1 MSREAAVAQALGPG
15 RSTGG
20 HRESRTCGPN
30 CPHAVAGHGL
40 VRGSALSG
48 FRELV
53 TELGGAPDDLLHLAG
68 IEPSTAGRYEEYVPF
83 RRVMELLE
91 AAAERTG
98 TPDLGRRLGRR
109 QSADILGPVVPAA
122 RTARTLAEA
131 VEVFS
136 RYLGTYST
144 GCSLRLVPGPG
155 EGLAFVEFR
164 SVLGR
169 RWLHPQGAEAVLA
182 RALTV
187 LRLLAGSS
195 FRPVDIHVPHR
206 ALTPQADYESDYSA
220 TVRFS
225 QPRPG
230 FTLSAADLG
239 RPLEHDPVVH
249 RVLMEHLAGTAPRDN
264 AYLVRPVTELAKQM
278 LPDGVPTVEDIA
290 ARLGLHPRTL
300 QRRLAAEGL
309 SVTDLVDVVRRDT
322 AERLLAETDMEL
334 GRIARWLGYAEQSAL
349 SRACRRWF
357 GMTPSG
363 VRRTA
368 RQSGASEA
376 AAVHGPA

>member
-1 MSREAAVAQALGPG
+1 MSREAAVAQGPGPG
-15 RSTGG
+15 RSTGVHG
-20 HRESRTCGPN
+20 ESRACRPN
-30 CPHAVAGHGL
+30 RPHTAAGHGL
-40 VRGSALSG
+40 VRGSALSE

-53 TELGGAPDDLLHLAG
+53 TELGGAPDELLHSAG
-68 IEPSTAGRYEEYVPF
+68 IEPVAAGRYEEYLPF
-83 RRVMELLE
+83 RRVMEVLE
-91 AAAERTG
+91 AAAESTG

-144 GCSLRLVPGPG
+144 ACSLRLVPRPG

-164 SVLGR
+164 STLGR
-169 RWLHPQGAEAVLA
+169 RWIHPQGAEAILA

-187 LRLLAGSS
+187 LQLLAGSS

-206 ALTPQADYESDYSA
+206 PLTPQADYESDYST
-220 TVRFS
+220 TVLFN

-230 FTLSAADLG
+230 FTISAADLG
-239 RPLEHDPVVH
+239 HPLEHDPVAH
-249 RVLMEHLAGTAPRDN
+249 RVLVEHLADTTPRN
-264 AYLVRPVTELAKQM
+264 SACLVRPVTELAEQM
-278 LPDGVPTVEDIA
+278 LPKGVPTVEDIA
-290 ARLGLHPRTL
+290 VRLGLHPRAL
-300 QRRLAAEGL
+300 QRRLSAEGL

-322 AERLLAETDMEL
+322 AERLLAETDMAL
-334 GRIARWLGYAEQSAL
+334 GRIARRLGYAEQSAL

-357 GMTPSG
+357 GMTPSA
-363 VRRTA
+363 VRRTE
-368 RQSGASEA
+368 RQSGTSETA
-376 AAVHGPA
+376 AAHA

>member
-1 MSREAAVAQALGPG
+1 MSREVAVARGLRPG

-20 HRESRTCGPN
+20 HRESRTCRPDR
-30 CPHAVAGHGL
+30 PRAAAGHGV
-40 VRGSALSG
+40 VRGSALNG

-53 TELGGAPDDLLHLAG
+53 TELGGAPDDLLQSAG
-68 IEPSTAGRYEEYVPF
+68 IEPASAGRYEEYLPF

-91 AAAERTG
+91 AAAESTG

-136 RYLGTYST
+136 RYLGSFST
-144 GCSLRLVPGPG
+144 ACSLRLVSEPGDG
-155 EGLAFVEFR
+155 MAFVEFR
-164 SVLGR
+164 STLGR
-169 RWLHPQGAEAVLA
+169 RWLYPQGVEAVLA

-187 LRLLAGSS
+187 LQLLVGSS
-195 FRPVDIHVPHR
+195 FRPVDIHLPHR
-206 ALTPQADYESDYSA
+206 ALTPQADYESDYSTA
-220 TVRFS
+220 VRFS
-225 QPRPG
+225 RPRPG

-239 RPLEHDPVVH
+239 HPLEHDPVAH
-249 RVLMEHLAGTAPRDN
+249 RVLVEHLADTAPRN
-264 AYLVRPVTELAKQM
+264 SACLVRPVAELAEQL
-278 LPDGVPTVEDIA
+278 LPKGVPTVEDIA

-322 AERLLAETDMEL
+322 AERLLAETDMAL
-334 GRIARWLGYAEQSAL
+334 GRIARRLGYAEQSAL

-357 GMTPSG
+357 GVTPSA

-376 AAVHGPA
+376 AAAYA

>member
-1 MSREAAVAQALGPG
+1 MSREAAVAQDLRQG

-20 HRESRTCGPN
+20 HRESRTRRPDR
-30 CPHAVAGHGL
+30 PHAATGHGL

-53 TELGGAPDDLLHLAG
+53 TELGGAPDDLLHSAG
-68 IEPSTAGRYEEYVPF
+68 IEPAMAGRYEEYLPF

-91 AAAERTG
+91 AAAESTG

-136 RYLGTYST
+136 RYLGTFST
-144 GCSLRLVPGPG
+144 ACSLWLVPRPA

-164 SVLGR
+164 SALGR
-169 RWLHPQGAEAVLA
+169 RWLYPQGAEAVLS

-187 LRLLAGSS
+187 LRLLAGSP
-195 FRPVDIHVPHR
+195 FLPVDVHVPHR
-206 ALTPQADYESDYSA
+206 PLTSQADYESDYCT
-220 TVRFS
+220 TVLFD
-225 QPRPG
+225 QLRPG
-230 FTLSAADLG
+230 FTISAADLD
-239 RPLEHDPVVH
+239 RPLAHDPVAH
-249 RVLMEHLAGTAPRDN
+249 RVLVEHLSETTPRHS
-264 AYLVRPVTELAKQM
+264 ACLVRPVTELAEQM
-278 LPDGVPTVEDIA
+278 LPMGVPTVEDIA
-290 ARLGLHPRTL
+290 ARLGLHSRAL
-300 QRRLAAEGL
+300 QRRLSAEGL

-322 AERLLAETDMEL
+322 AERLLAETDMAL
-334 GRIARWLGYAEQSAL
+334 GRIARRLGYAEQSAL

-368 RQSGASEA
+368 RQSGTSEA
-376 AAVHGPA
+376 AAAHA

>member
-1 MSREAAVAQALGPG
+1 MSREAAVAQGLRPG

-20 HRESRTCGPN
+20 HRESRTCRPDR
-30 CPHAVAGHGL
+30 PHAAAGHAL

-53 TELGGAPDDLLHLAG
+53 TELGGAPDDLLHRAG
-68 IEPSTAGRYEEYVPF
+68 IAPATAGRYEEYLPF

-91 AAAERTG
+91 AAAESTG
-98 TPDLGRRLGRR
+98 TPDLGRRLGLR
-109 QSADILGPVVPAA
+109 QKADVLGPLVPAA

-144 GCSLRLVPGPG
+144 ACSLWLVSGPG
-155 EGLAFVEFR
+155 DGLAFVEFR
-164 SVLGR
+164 SALGG
-169 RWLHPQGAEAVLA
+169 RWPYPQGVEAFLA

-187 LRLLAGSS
+187 LQLLAGSS

-206 ALTPQADYESDYSA
+206 ALTPQADYESDYCTA
-220 TVRFS
+220 VRFS

-239 RPLEHDPVVH
+239 RPLEHDPVAH
-249 RVLMEHLAGTAPRDN
+249 RVLVEHLAGTAPRDR
-264 AYLVRPVTELAKQM
+264 ACLVRPVAELAEQL
-278 LPDGVPTVEDIA
+278 LPKGVPTVEDIA

-322 AERLLAETDMEL
+322 AERLLVETDMAL
-334 GRIARWLGYAEQSAL
+334 GRIARRLGYAEQSAL

-357 GMTPSG
+357 GVTPSAI
-363 VRRTA
+363 RRTA
-368 RQSGASEA
+368 RQSGAPEA
-376 AAVHGPA
+376 AAAYA